1 VIDHLVATA
10 RAEYRRLLTT
20 AVCAVVVAAC
30 ALVAIMFIAV
40 AVFVW
45 MSDHYGTVAAA
56 LAMAAFFAAVALI
69 AWGVAAYSASL
80 AREREKERLAEEKRE
95 REEAAKNA
103 PPAWLD
109 PALLTAL
116 LPIGLQAARIGIRHR
131 GLLLALIS
139 SAAIGW
145 AALREG
151 RKAPDEA
158 AAEQPAE

>member
-1 VIDHLVATA
+1 MIDKLLATA
-10 RAEYRRLLTT
+10 RAEYQRVVMATI
-20 AVCAVVVAAC
+20 CAAIIAAC
-30 ALVAIMFIAV
+30 ALVATLFVAV

-45 MSDHYGTVAAA
+45 MSDHYGTVPAA
-56 LAMAAFFAAVALI
+56 LAMAAFFAMVALI
-69 AWGVAAYSASL
+69 AWGVTAYNASV

-109 PALLTAL
+109 PALLTSL
-116 LPIGLQAARIGIRHR
+116 LPIGLQAARVAVRHR

-139 SAAIGW
+139 SAALGW
-145 AALREG
+145 GALREA
-151 RKAPDEA
+151 RKPPAGE